1 MPTPIPI
8 RWTCQNP
15 ACQRN
20 LRADE
25 QNAGRTAP
33 CPHCNTPNIVPM
45 QTELESPPPTPPP
58 VISRPVDKPI
68 VKPQSSVPV
77 RNVVPHINPSPNAS
91 IPDLLRQAESPRLQR
106 RNSCSW
112 LNSEKQDLNKIFLSQ
127 LNDSVIYSIS
137 RFRSL
142 SGGQSVDK
150 FSMNRAVIVIA
161 LVFAQS
167 HDCGSD

>member
-1 MPTPIPI
+1 MTI
-8 RWTCQNP
+8 RFIKFTCKNP
-15 ACQRN
+15 DCKRN
-20 LRADE
+20 LKVGN
-25 QNAGRTAP
+25 QHAGKKARCLQCGTS
-33 CPHCNTPNIVPM
+33 NIVPM